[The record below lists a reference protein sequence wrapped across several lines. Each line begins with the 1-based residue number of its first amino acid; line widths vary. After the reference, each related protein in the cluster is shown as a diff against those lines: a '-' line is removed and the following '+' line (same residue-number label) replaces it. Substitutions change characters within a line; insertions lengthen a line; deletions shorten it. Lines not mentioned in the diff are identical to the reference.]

1 MKTQTWIDEY
11 NMEKEML
18 RLEALHILREL
29 VECKRMKS
37 CPERRE
43 EYQARRTAAWKVAYR
58 IADTYEEK
66 IK

>member
-1 MKTQTWIDEY
+1 MNKHIAQTGIDDY
-11 NMEKEML
+11 DVEK
-18 RLEALHILREL
+18 EALHILREL